1 MKIKCI
7 KCECEFDNKMF
18 KLHIKNSHNS
28 DFKNETEL
36 ELFVLK
42 TRFGLTDVLIN
53 EIVKKY
59 VNDGSVFSLVKE
71 YKIPNKSLTL
81 LLKLNNVNMKSSKEI
96 SNQKSV
102 RNKYKTTCFKRFG
115 VNNVSNDKLIKEKKK
130 KTFIKNYGVD
140 NIFKLDEFKENVNHL
155 MVTKYGVKRISGWH
169 SYTEEQKLN
178 QIKRLCSGGSSI
190 LEKRIGKILIDIG
203 LKFEP
208 QFTLKGKVFDYYING
223 SNILIEV
230 NGDFW
235 HANPRKYKIGD
246 ILPFPK
252 KHVLAET
259 LWKKDEKK
267 IEIANK
273 NGYKVITLWEM
284 DITPL
289 NDIELELFIVE
300 QINLLK

>member
-1 MKIKCI
+1 
-7 KCECEFDNKMF
+7 MF
-18 KLHIKNSHNS
+18 KLHVKNSHNS
-28 DFKNETEL
+28 EFKNETEL

-42 TRFGLTDVLIN
+42 TRFGLTDVLIG
-53 EIVKKY
+53 EIIKKY
-59 VNDGSVFSLVKE
+59 INDGSVFSLVKE
-71 YKIPNKSLTL
+71 YKIPNKSLTS
-81 LLKLNNVNMKSSKEI
+81 LLKLNNIKLKSSKEI

-115 VNNVSNDKLIKEKKK
+115 VDNVSNNESIKEKKQ

-140 NIFKLDEFKENVNHL
+140 NIFKLDEFKDNVNEL
-155 MVTKYGVKRISGWH
+155 MLKKYGVKRISGWY

-190 LEKRIGKILIDIG
+190 LEKRVGKILIDIG

-208 QFTLKGKVFDYYING
+208 QFTLKGKVFDYYINNT
-223 SNILIEV
+223 NILIEV

-259 LWKKDEKK
+259 IWKKDEKK
-267 IEIANK
+267 IDIAYK
-273 NGYKVITLWEM
+273 NQYKVITLWEM
-284 DITPL
+284 DISSL

>member
-1 MKIKCI
+1 M
-7 KCECEFDNKMF
+7 
-18 KLHIKNSHNS
+18 L
-28 DFKNETEL
+28 
-36 ELFVLK
+36 
-42 TRFGLTDVLIN
+42 
-53 EIVKKY
+53 
-59 VNDGSVFSLVKE
+59 
-71 YKIPNKSLTL
+71 
-81 LLKLNNVNMKSSKEI
+81 
-96 SNQKSV
+96 
-102 RNKYKTTCFKRFG
+102 
-115 VNNVSNDKLIKEKKK
+115 
-130 KTFIKNYGVD
+130 
-140 NIFKLDEFKENVNHL
+140 
-155 MVTKYGVKRISGWH
+155 TKYGVKRISGWY

-223 SNILIEV
+223 TNILIEV

-235 HANPRKYKIGD
+235 HANPKKYKIGD

-252 KHVLAET
+252 NHILAET

-267 IEIANK
+267 LEIAYK
-273 NGYKVITLWEM
+273 NDYKVITLWEM
-284 DITPL
+284 DIKPL